1 VTEWVVFAAND
12 STLWDSVTGAVYLFL
27 REHWRAGAMLGLTEE
42 KAFLVKCDERSMTR
56 DDILNGRL
64 VCEIGVALIRPA
76 EFVFPRTSAYG

>member
-1 VTEWVVFAAND
+1 
-12 STLWDSVTGAVYLFL
+12 
-27 REHWRAGAMLGLTEE
+27 
-42 KAFLVKCDERSMTR
+42 MTR